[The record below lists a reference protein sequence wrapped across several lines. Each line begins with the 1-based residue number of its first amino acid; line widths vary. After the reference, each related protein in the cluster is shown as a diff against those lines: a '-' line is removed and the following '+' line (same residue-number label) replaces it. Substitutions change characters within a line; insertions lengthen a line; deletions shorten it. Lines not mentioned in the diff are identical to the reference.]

1 MKIRETFEK
10 VKNLPL
16 GTHYLIYLIALLG
29 GCAIGW
35 IGCQLPGDGMNIP
48 LLLGMIMAIIGI
60 LWWIFFLKCPYCGRH
75 LSPRS
80 GISNYCPRCGEKLI

>member
-1 MKIRETFEK
+1 MKIREAFEK

-16 GTHYLIYLIALLG
+16 GTHYLIYLITLLG

-48 LLLGMIMAIIGI
+48 LLLGMIMGIVGI
-60 LWWIFFLKCPYCGRH
+60 LWWILFLKCPYCGRH

-80 GISNYCPRCGEKLI
+80 GLSNYCPRCGEKLD